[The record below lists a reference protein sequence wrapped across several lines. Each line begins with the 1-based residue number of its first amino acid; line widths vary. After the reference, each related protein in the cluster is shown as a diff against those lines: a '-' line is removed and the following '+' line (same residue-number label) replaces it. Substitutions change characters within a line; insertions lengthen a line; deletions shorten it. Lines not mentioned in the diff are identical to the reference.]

1 MASREQVIQGL
12 LPVLTEHKN
21 NSESF
26 AWKQVSGQSS
36 TAQTITQLEI
46 LFYES
51 KVILK
56 NLSTS
61 PLLHD
66 SKNYVFIKIE
76 M

>member
-1 MASREQVIQGL
+1 MASREQAIQGL
-12 LPVLTEHKN
+12 LPVLTEHEN
-21 NSESF
+21 DSESF

-46 LFYES
+46 LS